1 MQYICKFVNKLINNN
16 IYLKKASTMRRYT
29 KKEIEKMMVSESRLF
44 KVFEKRDLKLVE
56 DDSNAYVEPSSDGIS
71 SLASDLTKTK
81 TENPTD
87 DKFIVNMNSY
97 DNKTS
102 NNPITIDVNG
112 DSPSDASKKLQQMTK
127 QPGVKQLLN
136 TNTNVNAKV
145 HLNKEHIERLRESS
159 VSFSKKELNNLLIK

>member
-1 MQYICKFVNKLINNN
+1 
-16 IYLKKASTMRRYT
+16 MRKYT
-29 KKEIEKMMVSESRLF
+29 KNEIEKMMVSESRLF

-71 SLASDLTKTK
+71 SLASDLSKTK
-81 TENPTD
+81 AENPTD

-97 DNKTS
+97 DNNTS
-102 NNPITIDVNG
+102 NNPITLDVNG
-112 DSPSDASKKLQQMTK
+112 NNPSDASKKLQQMTK

-145 HLNKEHIERLRESS
+145 HINKENIERLRESS
-159 VSFSKKELNNLLIK
+159 VAFSKKELNNLLMKS